1 MRTHPSHRH
10 TLAHGAALPALATNR
25 LIDGIAASMVGVFL
39 PIFLYEFFHASIT
52 VVLIWFLV
60 NFLVKLPFY
69 VLGAKLFSRIGLTRS
84 MVIGTL
90 GVVLFHL
97 SYFFISEGAVS
108 WKVLMAI
115 GIGGLVLNGIF
126 YWSPFHID
134 MANFTS
140 EKKRGS
146 QLGIFYAVERLLGV
160 IAPLLAGYVIATFG
174 YQVNF
179 FIGLIITVC
188 SLIPLLFLPRFQV
201 SYEFSYLQSF
211 RELFSKR
218 FRAMTFS
225 MMAFGAENMVGVV
238 IWPIFL
244 FKMFGGDYVDVGLF
258 TAVLV
263 VIGLLLELIVGK
275 QTDRFSATRLLKIG
289 TGVNALGWIWKGLV
303 DTVTGV
309 FAAATFHSFGAIFLR
324 TPMDALMYEQAADA
338 GHYIDEYTVLREMAL
353 AIGRV
358 SMLGFLLLFTQ
369 AFSLSA
375 AFFVAAAVSFAINF
389 LTDYRR
395 IVVE

>member
-1 MRTHPSHRH
+1 MRTHPAHRH
-10 TLAHGAALPALATNR
+10 TLAHGVALPALATNR

-39 PIFLYEFFHASIT
+39 PIFLYEFFDSSIA
-52 VVLIWFLV
+52 VVLLWFLV
-60 NFLVKLPFY
+60 NVLVKLPFY

-84 MVIGTL
+84 MVVGTL
-90 GVVLFHL
+90 GVVVFHL
-97 SYFFISEGAVS
+97 SYFFVS
-108 WKVLMAI
+108 QSATQWSILMAI
-115 GIGGLVLNGIF
+115 GIAGLLLNGIF

-146 QLGIFYAVERLLGV
+146 QLGIFYALERLIGV
-160 IAPLLAGYVIATFG
+160 MAPLIAGYVIATFG

-179 FIGLIITVC
+179 LIGLVITAC
-188 SLIPLLFLPRFQV
+188 SLIPLLFLPHFQV
-201 SYEFSYLQSF
+201 TYEFGYVQSF

-244 FKMFGGDYVDVGLF
+244 FTMFGGNYLDVGLF
-258 TAVLV
+258 TTVLV
-263 VIGLLLELIVGK
+263 VVGLILELIVGK
-275 QTDRFSATRLLKIG
+275 QTDRFSATRLLKVG
-289 TGVNALGWIWKGLV
+289 TGINALGWVWKGLT

-309 FAAATFHSFGAIFLR
+309 FAAATFHSFGTIFLR

-353 AIGRV
+353 SIGRV

-369 AFSLSA
+369 VFSLSA
-375 AFFVAAAVSFAINF
+375 AFFVAAGVSFAINF
-389 LTDYRR
+389 LTDYRTAK
-395 IVVE
+395 VE